1 MFKEKFH
8 VYTPVYPTTVES
20 SIWPDIRQRS
30 NLVLGRISGNGQILY
45 RAGYPATIKS
55 GIGPI
60 SVNSQIWYWAGY
72 PASLKSGIW
81 PDTKYHKRLG
91 YLVHPYNTVPI
102 LTQYILKFVYSNVQE
117 GIIPIFYSV
126 YKVIQ
131 IFCSVIFDLINL
143 LILFIF
149 KLKFCTMYYH
159 KT

>member
-8 VYTPVYPTTVES
+8 VYTPVYVYPTTVES

-60 SVNSQIWYWAGY
+60 SVNGQIWYWAGYPATVKSCIGPDIWQRSNLVSGRISVNDQIWYWAGY

-102 LTQYILKFVYSNVQE
+102 LT
-117 GIIPIFYSV
+117 
-126 YKVIQ
+126 
-131 IFCSVIFDLINL
+131 
-143 LILFIF
+143 
-149 KLKFCTMYYH
+149 
-159 KT
+159 